1 MYIPRIRVSR
11 RGHLGLGQAVP
22 GNPPTAD
29 TVTVETEADG
39 FPGAAD
45 DAEAAVADLPPV
57 CFLLVDVPLEPTL
70 RFPGLF
76 VASVLGGFVADGTAD
91 PPPVGFSLVDVSL
104 EPPLGFSCDGTADPP
119 PVGLL
124 LGDFLLSTSSD
135 LSRCVD
141 VLAASL
147 AFCFVTAVGLLLVA
161 AVLRGFVAMCDA
173 PADPPPVG
181 LLLGDFPLAPP
192 LGFSCCFSVAV
203 VDVSAASLDLSCWF
217 VAEVHALVADEVCSL
232 AVTNG
237 ANVLALALD

>member
-76 VASVLGGFVADGTAD
+76 VASVLGGFVA
-91 PPPVGFSLVDVSL
+91 
-104 EPPLGFSCDGTADPP
+104 DGTADPP